1 MNPKLPIKRRWI
13 EVDKLGRSCIV
24 DISIDQT
31 ADHKMYPPNG
41 IKSVFKVMREKNVG
55 TEYFEIVYL
64 IDNHEPY
71 GFHEHPKL
79 PADHDIR
86 KMVHASSW
94 YEAWEIF
101 DKKIEEILD
110 EA

>member
-13 EVDKLGRSCIV
+13 EVDKKGRSCVV
-24 DISIDQT
+24 DISIEKT
-31 ADHKMYPPNG
+31 ADKMMYPPNG

-55 TEYFEIVYL
+55 SEDYEIVYL

-79 PADHDIR
+79 PEDHGVR
-86 KMVHASSW
+86 KTVHASSW
-94 YEAWEIF
+94 DEAWEIF

-110 EA
+110 ET